1 VSGSPP
7 MFDPSDFGSVFG
19 PLLEIDRVPDLGPGV
34 ADESNR
40 PTLEAAARDGFAFQK
55 VHQPMAAKAFAAG
68 LWLLFDFLDESH
80 EISQSLP
87 DEWGA
92 YWHGIM
98 HRREPDPGN
107 ATYWFRRVRANPIEA
122 SLKVAAADVDYNYRD
137 PFEFIQDCKR
147 HRGTEG
153 EQERRLKAT
162 QLAEIRLLLQHH
174 FDVAVGSR

>member
-1 VSGSPP
+1 MSGIPP
-7 MFDPSDFGSVFG
+7 TFDPRGFGPVLG
-19 PLLEIDRVPDLGPGV
+19 PLLAIDRQPELGPGSP
-34 ADESNR
+34 DESHR
-40 PTLEAAARDGFAFQK
+40 IALETAARDGFARLEIR
-55 VHQPMAAKAFAAG
+55 QPMAAKAFAAG

-107 ATYWFRRVRANPIEA
+107 AAYWFRRVRSNPIES
-122 SLKVAAADVDYNYRD
+122 SLKVAARDIGYDYRN
-137 PFEFIQDCKR
+137 PFEFIQDCER
-147 HRGTEG
+147 HRGHGG

-162 QLAEIRLLLQHH
+162 QLAEICLLLKHH
-174 FDVAVGSR
+174 FALAAGTR